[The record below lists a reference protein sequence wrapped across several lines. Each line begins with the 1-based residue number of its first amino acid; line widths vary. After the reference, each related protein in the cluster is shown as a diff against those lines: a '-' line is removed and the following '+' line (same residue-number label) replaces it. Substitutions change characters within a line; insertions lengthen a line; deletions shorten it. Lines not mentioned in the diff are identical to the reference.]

1 MASSPSRI
9 LLDTSA
15 FRRLRSGDERVAAA
29 IAAARSV
36 ALSVVTL
43 GELEAG
49 AQLGVRAA
57 DNRAALAEFL
67 AAPFVSVLPITT
79 DVARV
84 YGRIFAELRRAG
96 RPIGVND
103 IWIAAGAIESGSH
116 LVTFDV
122 DFRRVAGLDATI
134 LAVKRQTYDLMGHS
148 PRGALVRLE
157 RVRGRADRAFR
168 VEHLGHEQRL
178 MRACSPGPQ

>member
-1 MASSPSRI
+1 MALIARAPSRI

-15 FRRLRSGDERVAAA
+15 FARLRGGDERVSAA
-29 IAAARSV
+29 IAAARTV
-36 ALSVVTL
+36 ALSVVSL
-43 GELEAG
+43 GEIEAG

-67 AAPFVSVLPITT
+67 AAPFVAVLPITP

-96 RPIGVND
+96 TPIGVND

-116 LVTFDV
+116 LITFDG
-122 DFRRVAGLDATI
+122 DFGRVAGLDATI
-134 LAVKRQTYDLMGHS
+134 L
-148 PRGALVRLE
+148 PVR
-157 RVRGRADRAFR
+157 R
-168 VEHLGHEQRL
+168 
-178 MRACSPGPQ
+178 